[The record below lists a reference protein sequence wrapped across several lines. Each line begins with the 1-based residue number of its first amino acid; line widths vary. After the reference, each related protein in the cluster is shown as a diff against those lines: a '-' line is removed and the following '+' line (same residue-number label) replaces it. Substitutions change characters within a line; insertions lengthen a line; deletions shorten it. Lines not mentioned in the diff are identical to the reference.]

1 MGVWLNQEKKKKK
14 KKELVKTN
22 NNKKLLSKSFL
33 LTRIDLLLKSNV

>member
-1 MGVWLNQEKKKKK
+1 MGVWLNQEK